1 MAADEPFEAARQRL
15 RIAIER
21 LEQAADLRSE
31 RDRVT
36 LGAGVEIQR
45 RTADRTRLARELDSA
60 LARGQRLERANREVS
75 QRLVD
80 SMEHV
85 RDVLERHR

>member
-1 MAADEPFEAARQRL
+1 MAADDPFETARQRL

-21 LEQAADLRSE
+21 LEQAVDLRSE
-31 RDRVT
+31 RDRIT
-36 LGAGVEIQR
+36 LGAEVEVQR
-45 RTADRTRLARELDSA
+45 MTADRTRLARELDTA
-60 LARGQRLERANREVS
+60 LARGERLERANREVS

-80 SMEHV
+80 TMERV